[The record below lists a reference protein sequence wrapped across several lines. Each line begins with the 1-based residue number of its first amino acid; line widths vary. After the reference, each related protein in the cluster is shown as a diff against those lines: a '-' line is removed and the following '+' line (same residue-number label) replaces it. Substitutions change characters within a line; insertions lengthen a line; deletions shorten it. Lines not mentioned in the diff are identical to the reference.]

1 MISLK
6 NRFLFIHVPKTG
18 GNSIQ
23 NILSRHSDDKIVI
36 LNNMQDGKER
46 FEVRY
51 ANTQLHKH
59 SSLQDYRIVFG
70 SRINELYKFVTIRN
84 PWDRAISFYFSPH
97 RGEVEWDKKSF
108 LQFVSSNVKPLRHY
122 LQLEANDSFVSNV
135 DFIIK
140 YESLE
145 NDFRRV
151 LEIIKVKMELLP
163 HRNKSTRKHYTHYYD
178 SELIDFIHDAF
189 LEDIQLGGY
198 KYK

>member
-6 NRFLFIHVPKTG
+6 NNFLFIHVPKTG

-23 NILSRHSDDKIVI
+23 NILSQHSDDKIVI

-51 ANTQLHKH
+51 TNTQLHKH
-59 SSLQDYRIVFG
+59 SSLQDYRNVFG
-70 SRINELYKFVTIRN
+70 RRINELYKFVTIRN

-97 RGEVEWDKKSF
+97 RGDIEWDKRCF

-122 LQLEANDSFVSNV
+122 LQLEANDSFASNV

-140 YESLE
+140 FENLE
-145 NDFRRV
+145 NDFRHV
-151 LEIIKVKMELLP
+151 LEKIKIQMELLP
-163 HRNKSTRKHYTHYYD
+163 HRNKSTKKHYTHYYD
-178 SELIDFIHDAF
+178 SELINFIHDTF
-189 LEDIQLGGY
+189 LEDIQFGGY